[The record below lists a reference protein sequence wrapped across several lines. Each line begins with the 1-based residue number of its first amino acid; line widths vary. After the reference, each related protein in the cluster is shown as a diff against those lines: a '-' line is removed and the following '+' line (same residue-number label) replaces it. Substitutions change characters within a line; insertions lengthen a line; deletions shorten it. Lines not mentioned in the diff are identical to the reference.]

1 MPSGPRQG
9 VVPLTPIDR
18 SAARDGVASHRRRAA
33 TPPSGGTDLDWSP
46 LMARAQRGDRE
57 AYRRLLDEI
66 IPYLRSLAARHHRDP
81 QDIEDILQDML
92 LTLHAIRHTYD
103 PARPFGPWL
112 VAIAHRRSVDHLRR
126 QRRLRSREAPLTPER
141 ETFPPAQ
148 TNIDTELLDR
158 RALHEAIE
166 DLPTGQRRAIR
177 LLKLEEMSL
186 NEAAASSGMS
196 VAALKLATHRA
207 IKNLRKKL
215 FGRSNAR

>member
-1 MPSGPRQG
+1 MPSGPRQRAG
-9 VVPLTPIDR
+9 PLTLIDGPATQDEAAPDR
-18 SAARDGVASHRRRAA
+18 KRAAALPSAA
-33 TPPSGGTDLDWSP
+33 DLDWSL
-46 LMARAQRGDRE
+46 LMAPAQRGDRE

-66 IPYLRSLAARHHRDP
+66 TPYLHSLAARRHRNP
-81 QDIEDILQDML
+81 QDIEDVLQDTL

-103 PARPFGPWL
+103 PTRPFGPWL
-112 VAIAHRRSVDHLRR
+112 VVIARRRSLDRLRR
-126 QRRLRSREAPLTPER
+126 QWRLRSREAPLTPER
-141 ETFPPAQ
+141 ETFPAAQ
-148 TNIDTELLDR
+148 ANIDTELLDR

-177 LLKLEEMSL
+177 LLKLQEMSL
-186 NEAAASSGMS
+186 NEAAAASGMS